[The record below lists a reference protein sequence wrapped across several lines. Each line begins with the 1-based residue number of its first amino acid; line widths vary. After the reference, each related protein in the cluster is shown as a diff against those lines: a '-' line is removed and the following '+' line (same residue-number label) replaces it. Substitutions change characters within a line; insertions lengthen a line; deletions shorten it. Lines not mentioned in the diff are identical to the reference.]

1 ARDTP
6 RASAW
11 TASVAGRSAAARN
24 VRRPTRADPGMP
36 TTFAVTWDYRCPF
49 ARNAHEHLLTG
60 LAAGAD
66 WDVRFLPFSLGQ
78 AHVEEG
84 GVSVWDD
91 PSDDSGILAL
101 QVGVVVRDEYPD
113 LFPAV
118 HRALFAARHDEG
130 LHLEDRAVVA
140 KVLDAHGAP
149 SDTVLS
155 RVDSG
160 AALATVRD
168 EHEGFVASH
177 TVWGV
182 PTFIAGDEA
191 VFVRL
196 MDRAPL
202 GSDPAPSIRAVERVV
217 DLLTGWPEL
226 NEFKHTSIPR

>member
-1 ARDTP
+1 MAT
-6 RASAW
+6 SF
-11 TASVAGRSAAARN
+11 S
-24 VRRPTRADPGMP
+24 
-36 TTFAVTWDYRCPF
+36 VTWDYRCPF
-49 ARNAHEHLLTG
+49 ARNAHEHILTG
-60 LAAGAD
+60 LAGGAD

-91 PSDDSGILAL
+91 PSQDSGILAL
-101 QVGVVVRDEYPD
+101 QTGVVVRDEYPD
-113 LFPAV
+113 AFPAV

-130 LHLEDRAVVA
+130 LHLEDRTVVE
-140 KVLDAHGAP
+140 KVLAEHGVPAAA
-149 SDTVLS
+149 VFEQI
-155 RVDSG
+155 DSG
-160 AALATVRD
+160 AALAKVRE
-168 EHEGFVASH
+168 EHEAYVASH

-202 GSDPAPSIRAVERVV
+202 GSDPAASTRNIDRVV

-226 NEFKHTSIPR
+226 NEFKHTVVRR

>member
-1 ARDTP
+1 MAT
-6 RASAW
+6 SF
-11 TASVAGRSAAARN
+11 S
-24 VRRPTRADPGMP
+24 
-36 TTFAVTWDYRCPF
+36 VTWDYRCPF

-84 GVSVWDD
+84 GVSVWDN
-91 PSDDSGILAL
+91 PGDDSGILAL
-101 QVGVVVRDEYPD
+101 QVGVVVRDGYPA

-118 HRALFAARHDEG
+118 HRALFAARHDDG
-130 LHLEDRAVVA
+130 LHLEDRAVVE
-140 KVLDAHGAP
+140 KVLTEQGAP
-149 SDTVLS
+149 AAEVFE

-160 AALATVRD
+160 AALAKVRD
-168 EHEGFVASH
+168 EHEAYVASH

-196 MDRAPL
+196 MDRSPE
-202 GSDPAPSIRAVERVV
+202 GSEPAKSIKAIERVV

-226 NEFKHTSIPR
+226 NEFKHTVVRR